1 MRWLYGFLLY
11 VYGCFSFLFFNMAVR
26 SMFMGSH
33 KSASR
38 LCVTEHSKKWSIK
51 SNLAEKIPY
60 Q

>member
-1 MRWLYGFLLY
+1 MAVWLPAVRLWLFF
-11 VYGCFSFLFFNMAVR
+11 FSFFDMAVR